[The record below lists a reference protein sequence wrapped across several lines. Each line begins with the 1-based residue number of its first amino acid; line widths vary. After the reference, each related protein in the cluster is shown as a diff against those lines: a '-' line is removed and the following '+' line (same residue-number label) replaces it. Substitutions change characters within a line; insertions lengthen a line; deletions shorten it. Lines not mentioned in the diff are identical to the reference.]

1 MTDAPPLVSVPVQ
14 DRPLSAAA
22 VASLVFGLLM
32 CLPGAGVLG
41 IVSGAIGLTGTG
53 ANGVRRGRGVAIA
66 GFVLSAISILIW
78 VVVAIGMNQAWN
90 ELVKPAMAVVIEGP
104 DRTLKAASA
113 GDGVTFDADWMPGR
127 APTEAERATFIAG
140 VTLALGVYRAGSIE
154 EGAQPPANSMSGNAE
169 DFTIPWTFTFA
180 EGETSG
186 TVTYRPSRAG
196 EVTPGGSYVAIDAI
210 EIEGPDG
217 TRFRLGGGKA
227 STAPSSGSD
236 GLEDATP

>member
-1 MTDAPPLVSVPVQ
+1 MTDAPPLVSVPAQ

-32 CLPGAGVLG
+32 CLPGAGLLG
-41 IVSGAIGLTGTG
+41 IVSSAFGLMSTG
-53 ANGVRRGRGVAIA
+53 ATGVRRGRGMAIA
-66 GFVLSAISILIW
+66 GLVLSAISILIW
-78 VVVAIGMNQAWN
+78 VVVAIGMNRAWT

-104 DRTLKAASA
+104 DRTLKAAFA
-113 GDGVTFDADWMPGR
+113 EDGVTFDADWMPGR
-127 APTEAERATFIAG
+127 APAEAERAAFIAG
-140 VTLALGVYRAGSIE
+140 VTLVLGDYRAGSIE
-154 EGAQPPANSMSGNAE
+154 EGAQPPASSMSGGSD